1 MFEQISGYIVQLLD
15 SSIYLSIGRMDWLF
29 ECKHLLFH
37 LTVSENVLRCYP
49 EAAMCAVL
57 TDFRISTFYTM
68 TSAFIQLAASSHYSQ
83 ARYPHTHNL
92 TLTRFDWFAISKS
105 KTKCECDECQWERKI
120 DSISTVKWDDRHQMP
135 SLPINGRC
143 EKRIPKTLR
152 LLHFD
157 NRLK

>member
-120 DSISTVKWDDRHQMP
+120 DSIEHFYREVGWSPPNAIVTNKWQMRETDTE
-135 SLPINGRC
+135 NFTFV
-143 EKRIPKTLR
+143 TLR
-152 LLHFD
+152 
-157 NRLK
+157 